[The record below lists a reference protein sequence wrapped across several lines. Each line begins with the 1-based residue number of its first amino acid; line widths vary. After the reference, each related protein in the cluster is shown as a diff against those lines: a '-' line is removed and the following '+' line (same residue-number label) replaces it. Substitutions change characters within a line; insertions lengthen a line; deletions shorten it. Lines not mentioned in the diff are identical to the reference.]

1 MLEQT
6 SMSASS
12 IHRFEWMGIDYE
24 LVCGL
29 ADFQNQ
35 LTEEFQM

>member
-24 LVCGL
+24 LAFELVNS
-29 ADFQNQ
+29 QIQ
-35 LTEEFQM
+35 LTEVFQM